1 MDSEKDLLELIAPS
15 IKNLLEDTLESKFSI
30 EKYNTIESNKLIS
43 DICFIF
49 DLIKQN
55 KSKTVFY
62 FIDRKMMLNLIK
74 VFSEKINNLDF
85 NIEFLFSVIQELN
98 LLIEQKLNRIIIK
111 KTTYKDPEYKIVNR
125 EIIKGHQNQ
134 ISDHNMTFKMCFFSS
149 EKGDFIVAIPTQY
162 QKTKEVKNTENKNY
176 DLTEQS
182 KSVLSAVQLIE
193 MKKNVIN
200 SISEI
205 RDLRGDADFLLR
217 KAKAINDLTRMWF
230 DINKEE
236 N

>member
-1 MDSEKDLLELIAPS
+1 MDLEKELLELISPS

-30 EKYNTIESNKLIS
+30 EKYKAIESNKLIS

-98 LLIEQKLNRIIIK
+98 LLIEQKLNNIIIK
-111 KTTYKDPEYKIVNR
+111 KTTYKDPEYQIVNR
-125 EIIKGHQNQ
+125 EIIKGHQSQLSEKNL
-134 ISDHNMTFKMCFFSS
+134 TFKTVFLSS
-149 EKGDFIVAIPTQY
+149 DRGDFIIAIPNEY
-162 QKTKEVKNTENKNY
+162 KKTKEVKTTENKNY

-205 RDLRGDADFLLR
+205 RDLRGDADFLIR

-236 N
+236 S

>member
-1 MDSEKDLLELIAPS
+1 MDLEKDLLELITPS

-74 VFSEKINNLDF
+74 VFSAKINNLDF
-85 NIEFLFSVIQELN
+85 NTEFLFSIIQELN
-98 LLIEQKLNRIIIK
+98 LLIEQKLNHIIIK
-111 KTTYKDPEYKIVNR
+111 KATYKDSEYQIVNR

-134 ISDHNMTFKMCFFSS
+134 LAENNITFKTCFFSS
-149 EKGDFIVAIPTQY
+149 DRGDFIIAIPLQY
-162 QKTKEVKNTENKNY
+162 QKTKIVKSSEAKSY
-176 DLTEQS
+176 DLTDQS

-205 RDLRGDADFLLR
+205 KDLRGDGDFLLR
-217 KAKAINDLTRMWF
+217 KAKTMNDLTRMWF

-236 N
+236 S